1 VHALT
6 FIANLLPKKCLP
18 VRVAAMKNQDP
29 VYLVD
34 GSAYIYRAYHAI
46 APLSNSK
53 GLPTHAIYGFTNIL
67 LRVMREKN
75 PTYMAMAFDLKGP
88 TFRHAIY
95 EAYKANR
102 PPMPEDLV
110 CQIPYIRKIARAF
123 HIRGLEM
130 EGFEADD
137 LIASAALW
145 LAANGHRVIIVSG
158 DKDLLQLVG
167 PGIVVWDPMSDRVM
181 DREAVIA
188 KYNVGPEKLN
198 DLFALIGDSSD
209 NVPGVPGVGQKTA
222 EKLINDF
229 GSLDG
234 LYQDI
239 DRLSQKKLKEKLVT
253 FHDQALLSK
262 KLIAL
267 QSDLAV
273 PKNIEEYRLPQPD
286 QQTLQALYR
295 ELEFARLLKNQ
306 TPTAP
311 MDIQGFILVQ
321 TLQQLQDICRM
332 LARAPELAIDTE
344 TTSLDPLTAEL
355 VGISLCADG
364 TKAWYVPI
372 GHQDNNGHRLPG
384 QLSLEEVFSCLRP
397 LLADQQLTKIGHNL
411 KYDLQVLKHH
421 GVRLLGPLRDTM
433 IASYLLDPTRRS
445 HKLDDLAVEHLNV
458 SMTSFAQVTADDKRP
473 DAFRFVTPQ
482 AASNYS
488 CEDASSTLQLWQLF
502 EPRLQELE
510 LWTLFVELEMP
521 LVPLLAR
528 MEEVGILVNPDMLAA
543 LSEEFADQ
551 LATLSDRIF
560 LLAGEEFNINSPKQ
574 LGSILFEKLKL
585 PMGRKT
591 KTGYSTD
598 VKVLEKLSAYHELP
612 AALLEH
618 RTISKLKSTYI
629 DKLASLIHP
638 RTGRVHTSFNQTVT
652 ATGRL
657 SSSNPNLQNIPIRTK
672 AGQRIREAFIAA
684 PNHTLLAADYSQIDL
699 RVLAHYSRDEA
710 LVEAFVAGKDVHSQT
725 AAEIF
730 RVHPSLITPQMRRV
744 AKSINFGIVYGMS
757 AFGLAGQLNISRKEA
772 QTFISRYFDLYRGVK
787 RFMEEIIEQARRDG
801 FVTTLLHRRRILPDI
816 QSSNKT
822 VREFAERAALN
833 TPIQGTAADIIKL
846 ATIRADRLLRE
857 RSLQSELLLQIH
869 DELIFEV
876 PMDELQTAAKLVQE
890 AMETVMQL
898 AVPLVVNLSWG
909 PNLAATK

>member
-1 VHALT
+1 
-6 FIANLLPKKCLP
+6 
-18 VRVAAMKNQDP
+18 MKNHDS

-46 APLSNSK
+46 APLSNSR
-53 GLPTHAIYGFTNIL
+53 GMPTHAIYGFTNIL
-67 LRVMREKN
+67 LRVLREKN

-88 TFRHAIY
+88 TFRHTIY

-102 PPMPEDLV
+102 PPMPEDLA

-123 HIRGLEM
+123 NIRGLEM

-145 LAANGHRVIIVSG
+145 LAANGHNVIIVSG

-181 DREAVIA
+181 DSEAVSA
-188 KYNVGPEKLN
+188 RYNVGPEKLN

-209 NVPGVPGVGQKTA
+209 NVPGVPGVGPKTA

-234 LYQDI
+234 LYQHI

-253 FHDQALLSK
+253 FHDQAMLSK

-273 PKNIEEYRLPQPD
+273 PKSIEEYRLPQPD
-286 QQTLQALYR
+286 QQALQALYR
-295 ELEFARLLKNQ
+295 ELEFARLLKSQ
-306 TPTAP
+306 TPTEA
-311 MDIQGFILVQ
+311 METKGFSLVQ
-321 TLQQLQDICRM
+321 TMEQLQDICRR
-332 LARAPELAIDTE
+332 LAKAPLLAIDTE
-344 TTSLDPLTAEL
+344 TTSLDPLTAKL
-355 VGISLCADG
+355 VGISLCADE
-364 TKAWYVPI
+364 KEAWYVPI
-372 GHQDNNGHRLPG
+372 GHQDEKGNHLSG
-384 QLSLEEVFSCLRP
+384 QLSLAEAFSCLRP
-397 LLADQQLTKIGHNL
+397 LLEDQQLTKIGHNI
-411 KYDLQVLKHH
+411 KYDLQVLKQH
-421 GVRLLGPLRDTM
+421 GMPLQGPLRDTM

-473 DAFRFVTPQ
+473 DAFRFVSLQ
-482 AASNYS
+482 AASDYS
-488 CEDASSTLQLWQLF
+488 CEDATSTLLLWQLF
-502 EPRLQELE
+502 EPQLKKLD
-510 LWTLFVELEMP
+510 LWTLFIDLEMP
-521 LVPLLAR
+521 LVPILAR
-528 MEEVGILVNPDMLAA
+528 MEEVGILVNPDMLSA
-543 LSEEFADQ
+543 LSEEFAGL
-551 LATLSDRIF
+551 LATLSEKIF
-560 LLAGEEFNINSPKQ
+560 SLAGEEFNINSPKQ
-574 LGSILFEKLKL
+574 LGAILFDKLKL

-629 DKLASLIHP
+629 DKLAGLIHP
-638 RTGRVHTSFNQTVT
+638 QTGRVHTSFNQTVT

-657 SSSNPNLQNIPIRTK
+657 SSSNPNLQNIPIRTSE
-672 AGQRIREAFIAA
+672 GQRIREAFIASSG
-684 PNHTLLAADYSQIDL
+684 HTLLAADYSQIDL

-710 LVEAFVAGKDVHSQT
+710 LVEAFVAGRDVHSQT

-772 QTFISRYFDLYRGVK
+772 QTFINRYFDLYRGVK

-801 FVTTLLHRRRILPDI
+801 FVTTLFHRRRILPDI

-846 ATIRADRLLRE
+846 ATIHADHLLRE
-857 RSLQSELLLQIH
+857 RFLKSELLLQIH

-876 PMDELQTAAKLVQE
+876 PMAELEMVSSLVRE
-890 AMETVMQL
+890 AMENVMPL
-898 AVPLVVNLSWG
+898 AVPLVVNLSRG

>member
-1 VHALT
+1 
-6 FIANLLPKKCLP
+6 
-18 VRVAAMKNQDP
+18 
-29 VYLVD
+29 
-34 GSAYIYRAYHAI
+34 
-46 APLSNSK
+46 
-53 GLPTHAIYGFTNIL
+53 
-67 LRVMREKN
+67 
-75 PTYMAMAFDLKGP
+75 
-88 TFRHAIY
+88 
-95 EAYKANR
+95 
-102 PPMPEDLV
+102 
-110 CQIPYIRKIARAF
+110 
-123 HIRGLEM
+123 
-130 EGFEADD
+130 
-137 LIASAALW
+137 AALW
-145 LAANGHRVIIVSG
+145 LAANGHNVIIVSG

-167 PGIVVWDPMSDRVM
+167 PGIVLWDPMPDRLM
-181 DREAVIA
+181 DRDAVTA

-209 NVPGVPGVGQKTA
+209 NVPGVPGVGPKTA

-234 LYQDI
+234 LYQNI
-239 DRLSQKKLKEKLVT
+239 EQLSQEKLKEKLVT
-253 FHDQALLSK
+253 FHDQAILSK

-267 QSDLAV
+267 KTDLMV
-273 PKNIEEYRLPQPD
+273 PKDIEEYRLPQPD
-286 QQTLQALYR
+286 QQALQALYR
-295 ELEFARLLKNQ
+295 ELEFARLLKSQ

-311 MDIQGFILVQ
+311 MDTNGFILVQ
-321 TLQQLQDICRM
+321 TLQQLQNICRM
-332 LARAPELAIDTE
+332 LAKAPLLAIDTE
-344 TTSLDPLTAEL
+344 TTSLDSLTAEL
-355 VGISLCADG
+355 VGISLCSDG
-364 TKAWYVPI
+364 KKAWYIPI
-372 GHQDNNGHRLPG
+372 GHRDENGNHISG

-397 LLADQQLTKIGHNL
+397 LLEDQNNLTKIGHNI
-411 KYDLQVLKHH
+411 KYDLQVLKQH
-421 GVRLLGPLRDTM
+421 GMQLHGPLLDTM

-473 DAFRFVTPQ
+473 GAFSFVTLQ
-482 AASNYS
+482 AAKDYS
-488 CEDASSTLQLWQLF
+488 CEDATSTLLLWQLF
-502 EPRLQELE
+502 EPQLKELD

-521 LVPLLAR
+521 LVPILAR
-528 MEEVGILVNPDMLAA
+528 MEEVGILVNPDMLSA
-543 LSEEFADQ
+543 LSEEFAGQ
-551 LATLSDRIF
+551 LASLTDRIF
-560 LLAGEEFNINSPKQ
+560 SLAGEEFNVNSPKQ
-574 LGSILFEKLKL
+574 LATILFEKLKL

-629 DKLASLIHP
+629 DRLASLINP

-657 SSSNPNLQNIPIRTK
+657 SSSNPNLQNIPIRTSE
-672 AGQRIREAFIAA
+672 GQRIREAFI
-684 PNHTLLAADYSQIDL
+684 PSSGQTLLAADYSQIDL
-699 RVLAHYSRDEA
+699 RVLAHYSRDEV
-710 LVEAFVAGKDVHSQT
+710 LVDAFVSGKDIHNQT

-772 QTFISRYFDLYRGVK
+772 QTFINRYFDLYRGVK

-801 FVTTLLHRRRILPDI
+801 FVTTLFHRRRILPDI
-816 QSSNKT
+816 LSSNKT
-822 VREFAERAALN
+822 IREFAERAALN

-846 ATIRADRLLRE
+846 ATIHADRLLRE
-857 RSLQSELLLQIH
+857 RSLKSELLLQIH
-869 DELIFEV
+869 DELILEV
-876 PMDELQTAAKLVQE
+876 PMAELETASTLVKE
-890 AMETVMQL
+890 AMENVMQL